1 MKRQSMIV
9 LLAAVTMIAGAPA
22 WAGSPGDVQ
31 PVRSD
36 PDRAK
41 EGRAAFS
48 QVCSTCHTSEPDKNR
63 IGPSLFGV
71 VGRHA
76 GSASGYD
83 YSDAMKKASVTWSD
97 ESLDRYLVDPKN
109 FVPGNKMPYM
119 GVKNDQ
125 RRGDI
130 IAYLHT
136 LR

>member
-9 LLAAVTMIAGAPA
+9 LLVAVTMISGAA
-22 WAGSPGDVQ
+22 ARAGSSADVQ
-31 PVRSD
+31 QAPFD
-36 PDRAK
+36 PERVK
-41 EGRAAFS
+41 EGRTAFS
-48 QVCSTCHTSEPDKNR
+48 QVCSTCHTSEPNR
-63 IGPSLFGV
+63 NKIGPSLFGV

-83 YSDAMKKASVTWSD
+83 YSDAMKKASVTWND
-97 ESLDRYLVDPKN
+97 ESLDRYLVDPKS

-125 RRGDI
+125 RRRDV